1 MDVNTAAILTEP
13 LTPHGLSATNADE
26 KTVRVANPLNLGT
39 AETVGT
45 HGGRHVTDGGYEL
58 GETGDEEGT
67 ARRLVHF
74 LDLPRR

>member
-1 MDVNTAAILTEP
+1 M
-13 LTPHGLSATNADE
+13 
-26 KTVRVANPLNLGT
+26 ANPLNLGT

-45 HGGRHVTDGGYEL
+45 HGGRYVTDGGYEL